1 MKSVFIG
8 DRERR
13 DINAQIE
20 KILRGLGNPP
30 PPLRLEMV
38 RELLRLD
45 RHYYSTKNDDALREF
60 ASKIRIGAKQIFERP
75 TLLWEIV
82 TKAQLSA
89 LWLPDPRRILLDED
103 APKLKHR
110 WNETHEVVHSVTE
123 WHKPFCFGDSAK
135 ELSITCHEQLE
146 AEANYGAGQ
155 LLFMRGLFASDAR
168 QLPMNMA
175 SVDHLHK
182 RFGNTL
188 TSTLWRYVE
197 QLGDTLPIL
206 GLVTCHPKRIPDG
219 HDMSAPCKYFI
230 ASPAFRQQFD
240 CVSEVEVFRALTAYC
255 KNARGGTL
263 GMDEVVLTDING
275 TAHVF
280 LFETFSNTY
289 EALTLAYHLRKHAL
303 VVAMA

>member
-1 MKSVFIG
+1 MKTVYIG

-13 DINAQIE
+13 DINVQVE
-20 KILRGLGNPP
+20 KILRGLGNPE

-45 RHYYSTKNDDALREF
+45 RQYYSTKNDGVLREF
-60 ASKIRIGAKQIFERP
+60 ASRIRIGAKRLFEQP
-75 TLLWEIV
+75 TLLFDIV
-82 TKAQLSA
+82 TKAKLSA
-89 LWLPDPRRILLDED
+89 LWLPDPRKILLDAD

-110 WNETHEVVHSVTE
+110 WNETHEVIHSVTE

-155 LLFMRGLFASDAR
+155 LLFMRERFVMEAR
-168 QLPMNMA
+168 QLKMCMA
-175 SVDHLHK
+175 SVNRLHD

-197 QLGDTLPIL
+197 QLGNTLPIL

-219 HDMSAPCKYFI
+219 HDMNAPCKYFI
-230 ASPAFRQQFD
+230 QSPAFRQQFEN
-240 CVSEVEVFRALTAYC
+240 VSEAEVFRALISYC

-263 GMDEVVLTDING
+263 GTDEIILEDVNG
-275 TAHVF
+275 DPHVF
-280 LFETFSNTY
+280 MFETFSNTY
-289 EALTLAYHLRKHAL
+289 EALTLAFYIRKHAL
-303 VVAMA
+303 VVATH